1 MIKDF
6 PVIEPPKLSW
16 GQYVTDYLRGHDSFP
31 SASSSSSSS
40 RAAERESADA
50 QEPAQTTSSSR
61 SSRRL
66 RHLPVEFYG
75 LSSERPFT
83 VEHKKQR
90 HELNLSMGL
99 TTLEDLVSR
108 VRGKLRLNSN
118 PKLEYFD
125 PEKSDFIPLEDD
137 LSVLTANVTRLRVMV
152 A

>member
-1 MIKDF
+1 M
-6 PVIEPPKLSW
+6 
-16 GQYVTDYLRGHDSFP
+16 
-31 SASSSSSSS
+31 
-40 RAAERESADA
+40 RESADP
-50 QEPAQTTSSSR
+50 QKPVSTTSSSR

-75 LSSERPFT
+75 LSSERTFT
-83 VEHKKQR
+83 LEHKDKQ
-90 HELNLSMGL
+90 HELKLMMGL
-99 TTLEDLVSR
+99 TTLDDLVSR

-118 PKLEYFD
+118 PKLESFD